1 MFESPLILRNVV
13 HAMRRPERGLCARG
27 AGPHIQSAWRR
38 LSPGGGYSPAARV
51 VSQRMLDLGLTGS
64 MWRVLVYL
72 QREDGRSQADLA
84 KELEVSRASLGQ
96 MIDRLERSGHVRRR
110 AHPDDRRI
118 WRVFLTE
125 KSREVMPSVG
135 EKAQALHQQT
145 FGRLAEDEHR
155 AFIATLMTLRDS
167 LR

>member
-1 MFESPLILRNVV
+1 MQCAAQNEDSAREALDLTFNPLGHGYLLAEVTRLLR
-13 HAMRRPERGLCARG
+13 ASLD
-27 AGPHIQSAWRR
+27 
-38 LSPGGGYSPAARV
+38 
-51 VSQRMLDLGLTGS
+51 QRMLDLGLTGS

>member
-1 MFESPLILRNVV
+1 MQCAAQNEDSAREALDLTFNPL
-13 HAMRRPERGLCARG
+13 G
-27 AGPHIQSAWRR
+27 AGYLLAEVTRQLRAS
-38 LSPGGGYSPAARV
+38 LD
-51 VSQRMLDLGLTGS
+51 QRMLDLGLTGS

>member
-1 MFESPLILRNVV
+1 MQCAAHNEDSAPEALDLKFTPLGTGYLLAEVTRLLRASVD
-13 HAMRRPERGLCARG
+13 R
-27 AGPHIQSAWRR
+27 
-38 LSPGGGYSPAARV
+38 
-51 VSQRMLDLGLTGS
+51 RMLDLGLTGS

-96 MIDRLERSGHVRRR
+96 MIDRLEHSGHVQRR

-125 KSREVMPSVG
+125 KSQEIMPSLG

-145 FGRLAEDEHR
+145 FGRLAKDEHR
-155 AFIATLMTLRDS
+155 ALVATLMTLRDS
-167 LR
+167 LTRN

>member
-1 MFESPLILRNVV
+1 MQCAAQNEDSARKALDLTFNPL
-13 HAMRRPERGLCARG
+13 G
-27 AGPHIQSAWRR
+27 AGHLLAEVTR
-38 LSPGGGYSPAARV
+38 LLRASFD
-51 VSQRMLDLGLTGS
+51 QRMLDLGLTGS

-96 MIDRLERSGHVRRR
+96 MIDRLEHSGHVRRR

-125 KSREVMPSVG
+125 KSREIMPSVG

>member
-1 MFESPLILRNVV
+1 MQCAARNEDAAREALNLTFNPL
-13 HAMRRPERGLCARG
+13 G
-27 AGPHIQSAWRR
+27 AGYLLAEVTR
-38 LSPGGGYSPAARV
+38 LLRASLD
-51 VSQRMLDLGLTGS
+51 QRMLDLGLTGS

-72 QREDGRSQADLA
+72 QRQDGRSQADLA

-145 FGRLAEDEHR
+145 FGRLAEDEQR
-155 AFIATLMTLRDS
+155 TFIATLMTLRDS